1 MKEQLAAHAKAVY
14 RAAAALQ
21 LYTAGQLEVGRTP
34 GAARMAVLLAQL
46 QAAEADLRVAL
57 QSEEPPATPTPP
69 GQVCGQTTFWP
80 AGKQPA
86 PLRRKRAR

>member
-1 MKEQLAAHAKAVY
+1 MKEQLAAQTKAVY

-21 LYTAGQLEVGRTP
+21 LYTAGQLEAGRAP

-46 QAAEADLRVAL
+46 QAAEADLQAAL
-57 QSEEPPATPTPP
+57 QSEEPPMAPTPP

-80 AGKQPA
+80 AGKQA
-86 PLRRKRAR
+86 PPRKHAR

>member
-1 MKEQLAAHAKAVY
+1 MKERLAAQTKAVY

-21 LYTAGQLEVGRTP
+21 LYTAGQLEAGRTP

-46 QAAEADLRVAL
+46 QAAEADLQAAL
-57 QSEEPPATPTPP
+57 QSEEPPMAPTPP

-80 AGKQPA
+80 AGKEVLP
-86 PLRRKRAR
+86 RKRAR

>member
-1 MKEQLAAHAKAVY
+1 MKEQLARQTRAVY

-21 LYTAGQLEVGRTP
+21 LYAAGQLEVGRTP

-46 QAAEADLRVAL
+46 QAAEADLRAAL
-57 QSEEPPATPTPP
+57 QSEEPPAKQGPP

-80 AGKQPA
+80 AGRQPA
-86 PLRRKRAR
+86 PARRKHAR